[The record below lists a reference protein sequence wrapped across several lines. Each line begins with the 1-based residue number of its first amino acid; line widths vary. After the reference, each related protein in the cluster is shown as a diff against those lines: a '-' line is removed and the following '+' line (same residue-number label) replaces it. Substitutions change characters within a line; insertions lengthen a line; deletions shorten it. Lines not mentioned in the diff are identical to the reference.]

1 MPDQNRNDLVEK
13 ARAIVESSHLPLK
26 DKKLLEGRIPF
37 VADVM
42 LQMFV
47 QVCEEDSFGIDAI
60 VNNMKKKLE
69 AQGNLKKLHEIVK
82 QERIE
87 VEELLEAHAHAQASA

>member
-1 MPDQNRNDLVEK
+1 MVDSERTALIEK
-13 ARAIVESSHLPLK
+13 AKGFIEQSRLSAD

-42 LQMFV
+42 IEMFV
-47 QVCEEDSFGIDAI
+47 QVCEEDPFGIDGI
-60 VNNMKKKLE
+60 VKSLKKKLE

-82 QERIE
+82 QERRDIE
-87 VEELLEAHAHAQASA
+87 DLLVAG

>member
-1 MPDQNRNDLVEK
+1 MVDSERAALIEK
-13 ARAIVESSHLPLK
+13 AKSFIAQSHLSAD

-42 LQMFV
+42 IQMFV
-47 QVCEEDSFGIDAI
+47 QVCEEDPFGIDAI
-60 VNNMKKKLE
+60 VKSLKKKLE

-82 QERIE
+82 QERRDMDD
-87 VEELLEAHAHAQASA
+87 LLVAG

>member
-1 MPDQNRNDLVEK
+1 MVDSERTALIEK
-13 ARAIVESSHLPLK
+13 AKAFIEQSRLSPD

-42 LQMFV
+42 IEMFV
-47 QVCEEDSFGIDAI
+47 QVCEEDPFGIDGI
-60 VNNMKKKLE
+60 VKSLKKKLE

-82 QERIE
+82 QERRDIE
-87 VEELLEAHAHAQASA
+87 DLLVAG